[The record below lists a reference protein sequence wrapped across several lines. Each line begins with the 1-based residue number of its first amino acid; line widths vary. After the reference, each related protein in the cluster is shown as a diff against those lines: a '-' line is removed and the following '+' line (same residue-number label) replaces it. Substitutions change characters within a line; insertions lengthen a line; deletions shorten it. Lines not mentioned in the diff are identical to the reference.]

1 MAFLHSQ
8 LLLVVLLYCSGSL
21 ISVASEDLSALSGS
35 MRSSY
40 NTVLDAVYHKLTP
53 HGRRLSESYS
63 KMTCNKG
70 DNTLFLEIFDS
81 PSCSGT
87 ATSSTKVSLQSASDS
102 DHVPSNFGD
111 CAIDG
116 ANSHKYLCEDNI
128 WVSQSY
134 LSNTN
139 CEGSTYVE
147 MRHFGDCE
155 VEVDEPSCD
164 GDTYTSSSFT
174 GNDCSGAESSETHTC
189 ACAEGCDSDSDAP
202 AICYR
207 AKIVDENIDGKKV
220 ARENQYSDNK
230 CTKRIDEGAGYIL
243 DTCYENVKIS
253 CSGDCKIAQSD
264 ASFVF
269 VGSAPVILLALSVS
283 AMFLG

>member
-21 ISVASEDLSALSGS
+21 ISVASEDLLALSGS

-70 DNTLFLEIFDS
+70 DNTLFLEMFDS

-87 ATSSTKVSLQSASDS
+87 ATSSTKVSLQSAWTDS
-102 DHVPSNFGD
+102 DDANEPSNFGD

-116 ANSHKYLCEDNI
+116 ANSHKYECEDNI
-128 WVSQSY
+128 WVSQFYS
-134 LSNTN
+134 SNTN

-147 MRHFGDCE
+147 MRHF
-155 VEVDEPSCD
+155 
-164 GDTYTSSSFT
+164 
-174 GNDCSGAESSETHTC
+174 
-189 ACAEGCDSDSDAP
+189 
-202 AICYR
+202 
-207 AKIVDENIDGKKV
+207 
-220 ARENQYSDNK
+220 
-230 CTKRIDEGAGYIL
+230 
-243 DTCYENVKIS
+243 
-253 CSGDCKIAQSD
+253 GDCKIAQSD